1 MNFKAQAKQNQLL
14 ERISTQHLVVGI
26 DIAKQSHVARAVNF
40 RGITLGTPLHF
51 SNNDAGFSQL
61 LQWMKDMQET
71 HQLNDTI
78 IGMEP
83 TGHYWLSL
91 AAWLKDRS
99 LEVMLVNPHLVK
111 RTRKTAI
118 ILPPKATSRMPWLS
132 PTW

>member
-26 DIAKQSHVARAVNF
+26 DIAQQSHVARAVNF

-51 SNNDAGFSQL
+51 SNNDAGFNQL

-83 TGHYWLSL
+83 TG
-91 AAWLKDRS
+91 AAEQQK
-99 LEVMLVNPHLVK
+99 K
-111 RTRKTAI
+111 GAKTR
-118 ILPPKATSRMPWLS
+118 PFCSRMRVGFQFDGS
-132 PTW
+132 PSIPSEL